1 MSVDVWLAQPD
12 SKYINVSHNSNLATN
27 KRTMNCQ
34 CKRMIKCEG
43 EASLILLFHLGV
55 GVLLLLWCVH
65 SAWQLADVFQPS
77 PAKIAP
83 ILTTGQADNA
93 SSSDASRK
101 SVDIAVLKAIP
112 LFGAEEVAPVVVAP
126 VEEKEEELEETK
138 LNLVLK
144 GLFTSKNK
152 ESGQAI
158 IANGRDDNL
167 YQVGDE
173 IEGLSKVSLLEV
185 FADRVKLN
193 NRGKAEVL
201 YLYPEGERITSSQSP
216 AGKQPS
222 PFLEPSGS
230 EQELL
235 QNSEFNGTDDGA
247 PAIKKL
253 SQIIRVVR
261 ERDKSTGDMLG
272 FRVLPGRDR
281 AGFDKSGLQTNDI
294 ITAIDG
300 DKLTDLRSAMT
311 IYRNKRDAAQVSLMV
326 SRQGSE
332 VSIDIDL
339 SILQ

>member
-1 MSVDVWLAQPD
+1 MDCQLKQVT
-12 SKYINVSHNSNLATN
+12 KCTGEVSLTLLLHLS
-27 KRTMNCQ
+27 
-34 CKRMIKCEG
+34 IG
-43 EASLILLFHLGV
+43 ILLLA
-55 GVLLLLWCVH
+55 WSAH
-65 SAWQLADVFQPS
+65 SIWQLTGMLQTSPVESANVVSRTDIPS
-77 PAKIAP
+77 N
-83 ILTTGQADNA
+83 TNE
-93 SSSDASRK
+93 SREL
-101 SVDIAVLKAIP
+101 VDIAALKAIP
-112 LFGAEEVAPVVVAP
+112 LFGEEEVAAIVVAP
-126 VEEKEEELEETK
+126 LEEKEEELEETK
-138 LNLVLK
+138 LNLVLR
-144 GLFTSKNK
+144 GLFTSNK
-152 ESGQAI
+152 KENGQAI

-201 YLYPEGERITSSQSP
+201 YLYPEGERITGSQSP
-216 AGKQPS
+216 AGNQPS
-222 PFLEPSGS
+222 SFLESSDS
-230 EQELL
+230 EQESL
-235 QNSEFNGTDDGA
+235 QDSEFNGTDDGA
-247 PAIKKL
+247 PTIKKL

-311 IYRNKRDAAQVSLMV
+311 IYRNKRDASQVSLMI
-326 SRQGSE
+326 SREGSE

-339 SILQ
+339 TTLQ

>member
-1 MSVDVWLAQPD
+1 MDYQFNRMTKSTGE
-12 SKYINVSHNSNLATN
+12 VSL
-27 KRTMNCQ
+27 
-34 CKRMIKCEG
+34 
-43 EASLILLFHLGV
+43 
-55 GVLLLLWCVH
+55 VLLLHIVIGTLLLAWCAH
-65 SAWQLADVFQPS
+65 SAWQLTETLQRSPVEGSVVVNSRDNNTPS
-77 PAKIAP
+77 NDLPRE
-83 ILTTGQADNA
+83 L
-93 SSSDASRK
+93 
-101 SVDIAVLKAIP
+101 VDIAVLKSIP
-112 LFGAEEVAPVVVAP
+112 LFGVEDVVFVAAEP

-144 GLFTSKNK
+144 GLFTSSTK
-152 ESGQAI
+152 ENGQAI

-185 FADRVKLN
+185 FADRVKLS

-201 YLYPEGERITSSQSP
+201 YLYPEGERITSSSP
-216 AGKQPS
+216 TGNQPS
-222 PFLEPSGS
+222 SFLESSDS
-230 EQELL
+230 EQESL
-235 QNSEFNGTDDGA
+235 QNSGFNGTDDGA
-247 PAIKKL
+247 PTIKKL

-311 IYRNKRDAAQVSLMV
+311 IYRNKRDASQVSLMV

>member
-1 MSVDVWLAQPD
+1 MD
-12 SKYINVSHNSNLATN
+12 
-27 KRTMNCQ
+27 CQ
-34 CKRMIKCEG
+34 LKQITKCTG
-43 EASLILLFHLGV
+43 EVSLILLLHLSIGI
-55 GVLLLLWCVH
+55 LLLAWSAH
-65 SAWQLADVFQPS
+65 SIWQLTDMLQTSPVESSNVVSRTDIPS
-77 PAKIAP
+77 N
-83 ILTTGQADNA
+83 TNE
-93 SSSDASRK
+93 SREL
-101 SVDIAVLKAIP
+101 VDIAALKAIP
-112 LFGAEEVAPVVVAP
+112 LFGEEEVAAIVVAP

-144 GLFTSKNK
+144 GLFTSNK
-152 ESGQAI
+152 KENGQAI

-185 FADRVKLN
+185 FNDRVKLS

-201 YLYPEGERITSSQSP
+201 YLYPESERIEGERITTSQGADS
-216 AGKQPS
+216 GQPS
-222 PFLEPSGS
+222 PFVEPAGQ
-230 EQELL
+230 EQYSDVSDL
-235 QNSEFNGTDDGA
+235 DGNA
-247 PAIKKL
+247 PAVKKL

-300 DKLTDLRSAMT
+300 DKLTDLRSAMN
-311 IYRNKRDAAQVSLMV
+311 IYRNKRDASQVSLMI
-326 SRQGSE
+326 SREGSE

-339 SILQ
+339 TTLQ